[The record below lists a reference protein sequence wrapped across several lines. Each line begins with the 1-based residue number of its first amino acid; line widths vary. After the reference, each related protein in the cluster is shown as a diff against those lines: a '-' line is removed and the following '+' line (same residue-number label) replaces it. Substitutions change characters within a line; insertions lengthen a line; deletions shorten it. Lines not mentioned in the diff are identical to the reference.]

1 MLSEFIEATQT
12 TKGLV
17 SISGITFFSGVAAA
31 LIDIIP
37 VLTAIIGLI
46 LGVYTLISSRKRNK
60 NNERRAQSAER
71 REQERHE
78 IEMDNLKRGK
88 K

>member
-12 TKGLV
+12 TKGLF
-17 SISGITFFSGVAAA
+17 SISGFTFFSGVAAE

-46 LGVYTLISSRKRNK
+46 LGVYTLISSRKRNR
-60 NNERRAQSAER
+60 NSERRAQEK
-71 REQERHE
+71 HE